1 MFEIFDNN
9 ILYNFR
15 QLLPATI
22 HIFKVFDKD
31 LEDEAPGDNIPTD
44 FFTHTLSETELARQA
59 KQIAIYLK
67 GSNETDFVF
76 FHPYSSLNKENE
88 WLFNSAKVNLFH
100 KRNYCEV
107 VITSFDLGIM
117 TTEKKALYT
126 VLNDYGFFKMN
137 LNKVNFLSLREKV
150 IIRLLAKGMTSMEIA
165 SAQHISVHT
174 VNTHRKNINKKLNI
188 KSTAALLRFAEVFEF
203 N

>member
-1 MFEIFDNN
+1 MVEIFDNN

-22 HIFKVFDKD
+22 HIFRVFDKD
-31 LEDEAPGDNIPTD
+31 LENEVPGNNIPTN

-67 GSNETDFVF
+67 GNKETDFVF
-76 FHPYSSLNKENE
+76 FYPYSLLNKENE
-88 WLFNSAKVNLFH
+88 WLFNTAKVNLFYQ
-100 KRNYCEV
+100 RNYCEV
-107 VITSFDLGIM
+107 VITSFDLGLM
-117 TTEKKALYT
+117 TTEKKGLYT
-126 VLNDYGFFKMN
+126 VLNDYGFFRMN
-137 LNKVNFLSLREKV
+137 LEKVAFLSLREKV

-174 VNTHRKNINKKLNI
+174 VNTHRKNINKKLKI
-188 KSTAALLRFAEVFEF
+188 KSTAALLKFAEVFEF